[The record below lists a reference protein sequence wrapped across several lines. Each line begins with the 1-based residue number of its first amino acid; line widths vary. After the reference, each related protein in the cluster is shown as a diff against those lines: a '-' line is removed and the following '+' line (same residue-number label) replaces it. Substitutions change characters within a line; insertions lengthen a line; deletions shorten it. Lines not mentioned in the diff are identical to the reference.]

1 MQNWAELTEQL
12 ERITPAKR
20 QGIVVNVVGLT
31 IEVTCPGLF
40 VGELCQ
46 LEVLQPTHRWL
57 DAEVVGFRGDT
68 GILMLLAVSQ
78 GITFGSTV
86 VATGATASVAL
97 GDAML
102 GRLLDACGEPIDGGE
117 ALTLMQRQ
125 PLKRQPI
132 NPLERQAI
140 TDVFATGVRVID
152 GMLTFGRGQRLGLF
166 ANAGVG
172 KSSLLAQICRQYESS
187 AAKQHN
193 QVTVVVLVGERGRE
207 VLEFYQQAKQH
218 DALKSMVIIA
228 ATAEQPPLMRIRA
241 VHTGLAVAEYFSGKQ
256 QDVML
261 VTDSM
266 TRFAMALREV
276 GLASGEAPTLRGYT
290 SSVFAAIPAVIERCG
305 AFANRGAI
313 TGIFSVLV
321 EGELTADP
329 AADAMKAVLD
339 GHIVL
344 STELA
349 EKDHYPAVDLLKS
362 VSRLFPALATPM
374 QRMRARQIR
383 RVWAAYEE
391 KRNMIELGL
400 GDEETRTRLQ
410 DDMRL
415 VRELVQQSAEATP
428 FADTLQWME
437 RLDLRTGS

>member
-1 MQNWAELTEQL
+1 MTSIWAELTHQL
-12 ERITPAKR
+12 ETIIPTRR
-20 QGIVVNVVGLT
+20 SGVVLNVIGLT

-40 VGELCQ
+40 VGELCHI
-46 LEVLQPTHRWL
+46 EVLQPSHHWL
-57 DAEVVGFRGDT
+57 EAEVVGFREDT

-86 VATGATASVAL
+86 IATGNTASIGLCVE
-97 GDAML
+97 ML
-102 GRLLDACGEPIDGGE
+102 GRMLDATGMPLDQGEPLP
-117 ALTLMQRQ
+117 AVQRQ

-132 NPLERQAI
+132 NPLERKEISA
-140 TDVFATGVRVID
+140 VMPTGVRIID
-152 GMLTFGRGQRLGLF
+152 GLLSLGRGQRLGLF

-172 KSSLLAQICRQYESS
+172 KSSLLSQICHHGNVGDQL
-187 AAKQHN
+187 
-193 QVTVVVLVGERGRE
+193 TVVILVGERGRE
-207 VLEFYQQAKQH
+207 VLEFYQQAKRQ
-218 DALKSMVIIA
+218 DALNSMIIIA
-228 ATAEQPPLMRIRA
+228 ATAEQPALMRIRA
-241 VHTGLAVAEYFSGKQ
+241 VHTGLAVAEYFSNQHK
-256 QDVML
+256 DILL

-305 AFANRGAI
+305 SFVNRGSI

-321 EGELTADP
+321 EGDLSTDP

-344 STELA
+344 SSELA

-362 VSRLFPALATPM
+362 VSRLFPTLATPM

-383 RVWAAYEE
+383 RVWAAFDA

-400 GDEETRTRLQ
+400 GDEETRIQLQ
-410 DDMRL
+410 DDMKL
-415 VRELVQQSAEATP
+415 IREFVQQQDEAMSVEQ
-428 FADTLQWME
+428 TLQWLE
-437 RLDLRTGS
+437 RLELRASV